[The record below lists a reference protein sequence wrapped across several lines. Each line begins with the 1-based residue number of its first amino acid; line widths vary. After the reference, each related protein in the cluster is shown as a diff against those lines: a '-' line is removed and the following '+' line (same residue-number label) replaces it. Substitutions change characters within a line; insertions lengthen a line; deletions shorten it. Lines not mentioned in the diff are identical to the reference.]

1 MLTVLYS
8 NVQSLGAAVSS
19 IVGSEVFTKLPRTS
33 YYFVNNFKSVSM
45 IGIAIIGIFLAVQHF
60 KNSQRT
66 VVAAPASNVESGEI
80 EDDEF

>member
-1 MLTVLYS
+1 MV
-8 NVQSLGAAVSS
+8 A
-19 IVGSEVFTKLPRTS
+19 FT
-33 YYFVNNFKSVSM
+33 NNFKSVSM
-45 IGIAIIGIFLAVQHF
+45 IGVAIIGIFLAVQHF